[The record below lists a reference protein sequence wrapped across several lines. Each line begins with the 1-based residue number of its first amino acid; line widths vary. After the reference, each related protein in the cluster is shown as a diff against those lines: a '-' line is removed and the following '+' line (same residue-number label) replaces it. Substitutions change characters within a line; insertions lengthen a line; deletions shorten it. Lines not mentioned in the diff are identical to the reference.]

1 MRERVSSLERERETS
16 VQLSSRKSTDPQTQ
30 TPKNLNK
37 LAFGED
43 STDWTN
49 QNEQNSLLL
58 FSTSEYERVSSIT
71 KTLGLTTD
79 ADMSEMKTAKET
91 EWHHSAHI
99 LCNQLGADES
109 EKEILGRLGDRKS
122 VV

>member
-91 EWHHSAHI
+91 EWQIGRAH
-99 LCNQLGADES
+99 
-109 EKEILGRLGDRKS
+109 
-122 VV
+122 V